1 MNRDIYP
8 YIQRHRALN
17 SGLRVFPATDFLPRP
32 EGSSHSFYLKV
43 TEGFPCAGH
52 DSKYKDGTVNET
64 DRASCTLAG
73 VGVARDGRGNGS
85 IKSNKQGNK
94 HHYFRQR

>member
-17 SGLRVFPATDFLPRP
+17 SGLHVFPPTDFLPRP
-32 EGSSHSFYLKV
+32 DGSSHSFYLKV

-64 DRASCTLAG
+64 DRASCTDWPG
-73 VGVARDGRGNGS
+73 GS
-85 IKSNKQGNK
+85 GKRWERKWVNNKQ
-94 HHYFRQR
+94 